1 MTINLTVSNK
11 NAETVKYKMYVN
23 INKCDCVQ

>member
-1 MTINLTVSNK
+1 MTIPPTVSNK
-11 NAETVKYKMYVN
+11 NTETVKYKMYLN